1 MRRALILGCLL
12 LLAACGTTPGGP
24 GAPPSP
30 GGDGFLNG
38 IFSSAPKAKAA
49 WDQKPEGDA
58 WSQMTRAAI
67 DADGASLVAAAPT
80 DIDAFC
86 PNYAK
91 LDDAGKKEF
100 WVATVA
106 EIALVESALDP
117 AKAGAQGRRGL
128 LQIAPDAAQRY
139 GCANVGVAQLAD
151 PQTNLGCG
159 VKVLAATSA
168 RDGIVTG
175 FTTDGWKG
183 AARYWVSLRK
193 PEAIADLQEHLN
205 AQNFC
210 RRQTS

>member
-12 LLAACGTTPGGP
+12 LLAACGTTGGP
-24 GAPPSP
+24 GAPSS
-30 GGDGFLNG
+30 GGLLGD
-38 IFSSAPKAKAA
+38 IFSNAPKAKTA
-49 WDQKPEGDA
+49 WNDRPEGDSWTQIA
-58 WSQMTRAAI
+58 RTAI
-67 DADGASLVAAAPT
+67 DADGVSLIAAAPT
-80 DIDAFC
+80 DMDAFC

-100 WVATVA
+100 WVATVS
-106 EIALVESALDP
+106 EIALVESGLDP
-117 AKAGAQGRRGL
+117 AKTGAQNRRGL
-128 LQIAPDAAQRY
+128 LQITPDAAQRY

-159 VKVLAATSA
+159 VKILAATSA
-168 RDGIVTG
+168 RDKIVTG

-183 AARYWVSLRK
+183 AARYWLNLRK

>member
-12 LLAACGTTPGGP
+12 LLAACGTTGGP
-24 GAPPSP
+24 GAPDN
-30 GGDGFLNG
+30 GGLLGE
-38 IFSSAPKAKAA
+38 IFSNAPKAKTS
-49 WDQKPEGDA
+49 WNDRPEGDSWTQIA
-58 WSQMTRAAI
+58 RTAI
-67 DADGASLVAAAPT
+67 DADGVSLIAAAPT
-80 DIDAFC
+80 DMDAFC

-100 WVATVA
+100 WVATVS
-106 EIALVESALDP
+106 EIALVESGLDP
-117 AKAGAQGRRGL
+117 AKAGAQNRRGL
-128 LQIAPDAAQRY
+128 LQITPEAAQRY

-159 VKVLAATSA
+159 VKILAATSA
-168 RDGIVTG
+168 RDKIVTG

-183 AARYWVSLRK
+183 AARYWLNLRK

-205 AQNFC
+205 AQSFC